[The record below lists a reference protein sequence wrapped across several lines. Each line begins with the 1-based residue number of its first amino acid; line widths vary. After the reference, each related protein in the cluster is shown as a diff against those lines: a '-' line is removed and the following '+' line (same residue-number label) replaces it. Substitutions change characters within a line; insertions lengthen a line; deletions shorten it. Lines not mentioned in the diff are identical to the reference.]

1 MRRAALRP
9 YPAETARPEKLAHVV
24 IALAGSRVL
33 KAVVVAGVG
42 PSAPNCR

>member
-9 YPAETARPEKLAHVV
+9 YPAETARLEKLAHVV

-33 KAVVVAGVG
+33 KAVVVAGAG